1 MKQVWQEQLPVN
13 HIQRIQPVS
22 GGDVNQ
28 AYKVETADDMYF
40 LLVQPNRSEDFYA
53 AEIAGLEKFEEAGI
67 TAPQVVGSGEIE
79 GDAYLL
85 LTYLEEGGRGDQHDL
100 AKLVAK
106 MHSNQQLEGRF
117 GFEMPHEGGDH
128 SFDNDWC
135 DTWSELFINQRMDVL
150 CEGLIEQGN
159 WTEADRETY
168 QEVRDVMVQALE
180 QHRSKPSLL
189 HGDMWGG
196 NHMYLKD
203 GSPALF
209 DPSPFYGDR
218 EFDLGVT
225 KAFGAFSPEFYEA
238 YDKHYPLSEGA
249 DFRIEFYKLY
259 ILMVHLLKF
268 GGMYAHSVDRSMQT
282 ILNG

>member
-28 AYKVETADDMYF
+28 AYKVETADDTYF

-85 LTYLEEGGRGDQHDL
+85 LTYLEEGGRGDQRDL

-106 MHSNQQLEGRF
+106 MHSNQQPEGRF

-159 WTEADRETY
+159 GLKRIVKRIKKCVTLWFKRLSNI
-168 QEVRDVMVQALE
+168 VVN
-180 QHRSKPSLL
+180 HRSYT
-189 HGDMWGG
+189 GIC
-196 NHMYLKD
+196 
-203 GSPALF
+203 
-209 DPSPFYGDR
+209 
-218 EFDLGVT
+218 
-225 KAFGAFSPEFYEA
+225 GAV
-238 YDKHYPLSEGA
+238 
-249 DFRIEFYKLY
+249 I
-259 ILMVHLLKF
+259 IC
-268 GGMYAHSVDRSMQT
+268 T
-282 ILNG
+282 